1 MKAKFLSLRGDTMSS
16 RTRGPLI
23 NLGKEFP
30 KLTEKQRDALICVHP
45 YLDGLS
51 YKEAAQE
58 LGISKD
64 SLAGRLQGAFKRVPW
79 LQEDMK
85 RKRAELTARKES
97 IRRPIRLGDM
107 SGIGSDGT
115 HDTFFGE
122 KIVSKF

>member
-1 MKAKFLSLRGDTMSS
+1 MKAKFLSLKGDIMSS
-16 RTRGPLI
+16 TRGPLVD
-23 NLGKEFP
+23 LGDEFP

-51 YKEAAQE
+51 HKEAAEE
-58 LGISKD
+58 LGISRA
-64 SLAGRLQGAFKRVPW
+64 SLEERLQGAYKRVPW

-85 RKRAELTARKES
+85 KKRAELTARKES

-115 HDTFFGE
+115 TDTFFGE
-122 KIVSKF
+122 KIVEKF